1 MAQKLISVCINAY
14 NSENTIKE
22 TLESVLNQTY
32 ENLQVIVVD
41 DCSTDKTADIVE
53 VFASRDSR
61 VELYR
66 LPENGNISNAN
77 NEALSHARGEYIA
90 HLDSDDVWLSDKLEK
105 QFAFLEEHPEYGACF
120 THISTIDETG
130 TKTNIENSR
139 YENVFNVPNMTQAE
153 IIRYFHDNSNMLC
166 HSTMMIRKSVQNEIG
181 LHDLSMNLLHDFDLW
196 IRLVHRYPI
205 YIYQQPLVKYRVR
218 VGSNSDMDIKK
229 SVAHNEE
236 CARVIYNMIYNCP
249 DDIFLDAF
257 SDKLRFKGEHTHEH
271 VLIEKAFVLLYGFR
285 PMKYN
290 RVLGLR
296 LFDELFGDKIY
307 ADIAKKDFNFEIS
320 DLYDLH
326 KNEIYYDKRLKD
338 DCDKVNR
345 ELRNTSERLKECE
358 DERARELINT
368 RSLYEQIAALEGN
381 YAVLEGRY
389 NFVLNS
395 RSMKLTKPIRKFNSF
410 RYTCDYL
417 KSRNLPTGMPSATK
431 VVLYGFFGHNLG
443 DDMFFDKLFRRYPDT
458 LFCLEH
464 TPDYEGFVR
473 QYPNA
478 KFFDISAPHYK
489 KLDMIGAKL
498 GIENWSQ
505 KMLYKTSDAAVH
517 IGGSIYQQIAD
528 WQLDMEIRKKRNSQ
542 FKNFFAISN
551 NFGPY
556 STDDYRQFWTKE
568 FEHYTDVCFRDVY
581 SYMLFERLNNVRY
594 APDLLFSFN
603 DPMPVPV
610 EKRVAVSVI
619 NPRFRVRSF
628 TEEQSRLYEEK
639 ILELIKYYI
648 NMGYSV
654 SLLGFCSLEEDK
666 QEVEKLWLELDN
678 ESRLRTGC
686 FSYAGDYRVITN
698 ELKKSEIVV
707 ATRFHAMILG
717 YVLGKKVLPIC
728 YGDKVTNVINDL
740 HLMFNPVTFET
751 LGKYS
756 AEQLDKKANSI
767 DTARIAEL
775 RANADSQFSA
785 LDNYIAS
792 RGGLVI
798 R

>member
-53 VFASRDSR
+53 EIASRDSR

-90 HLDSDDVWLSDKLEK
+90 HLDSDDVWLPDKIEK
-105 QFAFLEEHPEYGACF
+105 QFAFMEEHSEYGACF
-120 THISTIDETG
+120 THVLSVDENG
-130 TKTNIENSR
+130 APLGEDAYFDKLFNIG
-139 YENVFNVPNMTQAE
+139 NMTQAQWV
-153 IIRYFHDNSNMLC
+153 RYFYIEANHIC
-166 HSTMMIRKSVQNEIG
+166 HSTMLIRKSIQDELG
-181 LHDLSMNLLHDFDLW
+181 GHDLSLLYLHDYDLW
-196 IRLVHRYPI
+196 ARLVLMCPI
-205 YIYQQPLVKYRVR
+205 YIMQEPLVKYRVR
-218 VGSNSDMDIKK
+218 MGSNSQPTREKE
-229 SVAHNEE
+229 VAHNAEF
-236 CARVIYNMIYNCP
+236 ARVAYNMIDKCP
-249 DDIFLDAF
+249 DGLFLEAFLDMLKY
-257 SDKLRFKGEHTHEH
+257 SGEHSHTDIE
-271 VLIEKAFVLLYGFR
+271 LEKAFLLLDGFR
-285 PMKYN
+285 SL
-290 RVLGLR
+290 LGNTVMGIR
-296 LFDELFGDKIY
+296 KFDEIFADKENLK
-307 ADIAKKDFNFEIS
+307 IAKEHFNLSLRDF
-320 DLYDLH
+320 YDLH

-338 DCDKVNR
+338 DCDRANR
-345 ELRNTSERLKECE
+345 ELRKTSERLKESE

-368 RSLYEQIAALEGN
+368 RSLYEQIAALQGN
-381 YAVLEGRY
+381 YAALEGRY
-389 NFVLNS
+389 NVVLNS
-395 RSMKLTKPIRKFNSF
+395 RSMKLTKPIRKINSF

-464 TPDYEGFVR
+464 TPDYEGFVH

-528 WQLDMEIRKKRNSQ
+528 WQIDIEQRKKRNSQ
-542 FKNFFAISN
+542 FKSFFAISN

-603 DPMPVPV
+603 DPAPVPV

-639 ILELIKYYI
+639 ILELIKYYV
-648 NMGYSV
+648 NEGYSV
-654 SLLGFCSLEEDK
+654 SLLGFCALEEDK

-678 ESRLRTGC
+678 ESRLRIGC
-686 FSYAGDYRVITN
+686 FSYGGDYRVITN

-767 DTARIAEL
+767 DAARIAEL
-775 RANADSQFSA
+775 RTNADSQFAA

-792 RGGLVI
+792 RGGTVI

>member
-53 VFASRDSR
+53 EFASRDSR

-90 HLDSDDVWLSDKLEK
+90 HLDSDDVWLPDKIEK
-105 QFAFLEEHPEYGACF
+105 QAAFLEEYPEYGACF
-120 THISTIDETG
+120 THVQSVDEDG
-130 TKTNIENSR
+130 TPLGENAYFDKLFNIG
-139 YENVFNVPNMTQAE
+139 NMTQAQWV
-153 IIRYFHDNSNMLC
+153 RYFFYDANHIC
-166 HSTMMIRKSVQNEIG
+166 HSTMLIRKSIQDKLGGHNLSLLY
-181 LHDLSMNLLHDFDLW
+181 LHDYDMW
-196 IRLVHRYPI
+196 ARLILICPI
-205 YIYQQPLVKYRVR
+205 HIIQEPLIKYRVR
-218 VGSNSDMDIKK
+218 MGSNSQPTREKK
-229 SVAHNEE
+229 IAHNEE
-236 CARVIYNMIYNCP
+236 FARVAYNMIDNCP
-249 DDIFLDAF
+249 DGLFLEAF
-257 SDKLRFKGEHTHEH
+257 SDILKYGGEHSHTDVEF
-271 VLIEKAFVLLYGFR
+271 EKAFLLLDGFR
-285 PMKYN
+285 SL
-290 RVLGLR
+290 LGNTVIGIR
-296 LFDELFGDKIY
+296 KFDEIFADKENLK
-307 ADIAKKDFNFEIS
+307 IAKEHFNFS
-320 DLYDLH
+320 LRDFYDLH
-326 KNEIYYDKRLKD
+326 NNEIYFDRSLREDYEKACSELDYVSEKLRKTVDERDREKLNNKRLD
-338 DCDKVNR
+338 
-345 ELRNTSERLKECE
+345 
-358 DERARELINT
+358 
-368 RSLYEQIAALEGN
+368 EQISSLRWNYAALEGN
-381 YAVLEGRY
+381 YNV
-389 NFVLNS
+389 VLNS
-395 RSMKLTKPIRKFNSF
+395 RSMKLTMPIRKFNSF

-417 KSRNLPTGMPSATK
+417 KGTKLSTGVPSAAK

-443 DDMFFDKLFRRYPDT
+443 DDMFFDMLFRRYPNT
-458 LFCLEH
+458 LFCVEH
-464 TPDYEGFVR
+464 TTDYEGFVR

-478 KFFDISAPHYK
+478 KFFDIKAPHYK
-489 KLDMIGAKL
+489 KLDDLGSKF

-528 WQLDMEIRKKRNSQ
+528 WQIDIEQRKKRNSQ

-568 FEHYTDVCFRDVY
+568 FEHYTDVCFRDMF
-581 SYMLFERLNNVRY
+581 SYMMFEGLNNVRY

-603 DPMPVPV
+603 DPTPATV
-610 EKRVAVSVI
+610 EKRVSISVI

-628 TEEQSRLYEEK
+628 SEEQSELYEKK
-639 ILELIKYYI
+639 ILELVRYYI
-648 NMGYSV
+648 DKGYAV
-654 SLLGFCSLEEDK
+654 TLLGFCALEEDR
-666 QEVEKLWLELDN
+666 QEVEKLWLELDYRYREKTDMCN
-678 ESRLRTGC
+678 YG
-686 FSYAGDYRVITN
+686 GDYHVIVD
-698 ELKKSEIVV
+698 ELKKSEIVI

-740 HLMFNPVTFET
+740 HLMFNPVTFDT
-751 LGKYS
+751 LGEYS

-767 DTARIAEL
+767 DAARIAEL
-775 RANADSQFSA
+775 RANADSQFAA

-792 RGGLVI
+792 RGGTVI